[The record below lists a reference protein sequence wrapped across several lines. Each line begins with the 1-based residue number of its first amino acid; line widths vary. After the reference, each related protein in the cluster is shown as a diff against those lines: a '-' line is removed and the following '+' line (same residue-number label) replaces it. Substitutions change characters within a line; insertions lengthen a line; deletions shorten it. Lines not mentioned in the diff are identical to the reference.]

1 MKTSNKEI
9 LSQLK
14 NTTNVVTKNSLES
27 ILLNRSNRGDI
38 EAGVILFQWLKGW
51 IK

>member
-9 LSQLK
+9 LNQLK
-14 NTTNVVTKNSLES
+14 NTTNVVTKNSLEN

-38 EAGVILFQWLKGW
+38 EAGRILYDWLKGW
-51 IK
+51 L